1 MKYVQYLP
9 GAVLLLPSAL
19 AANPAMQQATA
30 TGLVEP
36 VIEQSSPAGA
46 PTRLLV
52 PVVRSGRVFG
62 DVLADLYADGQIRY
76 ERVTLIARLSPLLSE
91 EGQQTFAAALSDA
104 PMLSTED
111 IVRAG
116 ITLRYDP
123 ALLEIYVDAI
133 DPQIAA
139 LQSLGTALT
148 DQSLPITL
156 EPSRSSA
163 YLNVIGDF
171 RVDEVNE
178 FQAPGVL
185 LTGAVR
191 HRGVVLEFDGGID
204 REIAPDGGF
213 YRRFARLVYDQPQQN
228 RRWTAGD
235 VQVTTLGLLGGV
247 FVGGVGV
254 EKGRRVFN
262 DFGPLT
268 SLGGQE
274 ILLDRDATVEVLVAG
289 QQVETL
295 QLRAGPYDLSRLRSE
310 YSGRNAQLFITDVTG
325 RRQLE
330 DFDTFLDPGSLAP
343 GETEYSAALGFVPD
357 GFGNQPTYTSSPA
370 FSGFYRRGINNRL
383 TLGGALQI
391 SDGAQVAGA
400 EVISSP
406 VWLPGRFDLGLAV
419 SSGQGFGM
427 AGRVGYSLRFGDPDV
442 GRQFSVN
449 AEYQNAQFATI
460 IDRINIG
467 RAETFS
473 LTANYSQRLSERT
486 AMVVGASWFEREGFR
501 ANRSIF
507 ADVVHYT
514 RNYRITA
521 GAEYGQDFF
530 NRSFGVRVAISIPL
544 GRSTRADVSYN
555 SRRDDFRA
563 IASRSFEDRAGSWGY
578 DVGLRRSEGTLS
590 VDASGTY
597 VGNRLFARGFA
608 TSSGRG
614 LGNITDNPNARVQI
628 GTALAF
634 ADGAFGIGRPI
645 VDSFVVAKPH
655 EELEDRQVLL
665 GSSVQVGRPEAMSGT
680 LGAALSG
687 RLSSYNRQNIVYDLG
702 GDGGV
707 DIGSGIETVEPP
719 YRSGYRLTVGTGL
732 TVTAFGFLNLPTG
745 RAGLVAGS
753 VTAIDDAE
761 FESQPFFTNSVGR
774 FAIIGLRPGYTY
786 ELRLADSVAAYR
798 IEVPA
803 DSDTLLQLD
812 EITIVPAGGEQE

>member
-1 MKYVQYLP
+1 MKYVYYLS
-9 GAVLLLPSAL
+9 GAVILLPSAV
-19 AANPAMQQATA
+19 AANPLVQQATA
-30 TGLVEP
+30 PGMVEP
-36 VIEQSSPAGA
+36 STEESAPAGA

-76 ERVTLIARLSPLLSE
+76 ERVTLLARLAPLLSE
-91 EGQQTFAAALSDA
+91 DGQRAFATALEQA
-104 PMLSTED
+104 PMLSADD
-111 IVRAG
+111 IARAG

-123 ALLEIYVDAI
+123 SLLEIYVEAI

-139 LQSLGTALT
+139 LQTLGTAMS
-148 DQSLPITL
+148 DQSLPITM
-156 EPSRSSA
+156 EPSRTSA

-171 RVDEVNE
+171 RVDEVSD
-178 FQAPGVL
+178 FQTPGLL
-185 LTGAVR
+185 LTGAIR

-213 YRRFARLVYDQPQQN
+213 YRRFARVVYDQPQHT

-235 VQVTTLGLLGGV
+235 VQVSTMGLLGGV

-274 ILLDRDATVEVLVAG
+274 ILLDRDATVEVLVGG
-289 QQVETL
+289 QQVEVL
-295 QLRAGPYDLSRLRSE
+295 QLRAGPYDLSRLRAE

-343 GETEYSAALGFVPD
+343 GETEYSAALGLIPK
-357 GFGNQPTYTSSPA
+357 GFGSQPTYTSSPA
-370 FSGFYRRGINNRL
+370 FSGFYRRGISSRL
-383 TLGGALQI
+383 TLGGSVQI
-391 SDGAQVAGA
+391 SEMAQVAGG
-400 EVISSP
+400 EVIASP
-406 VWLPGRFDLGLAV
+406 TWVPGRFDIGLAV

-427 AGRVGYSLRFGDPDV
+427 AGRLGYSLRFGNPDV
-442 GRQFSVN
+442 ARQFSLN
-449 AEYQNAQFATI
+449 AEYRNAEFATI
-460 IDRINIG
+460 IDRINLG
-467 RAETFS
+467 RAETFT

-501 ANRSIF
+501 ANRTVF

-514 RNYRITA
+514 RNFRITA

-530 NRSFGVRVAISIPL
+530 NRRFGVRVAISIPL

-563 IASRSFEDRAGSWGY
+563 IVSRSFEDRVGSWGY
-578 DVGLRRSEGTLS
+578 DVGLRRSQGTAS
-590 VDASGTY
+590 IDASGTY
-597 VGNRLFARGFA
+597 VGNRFFARGFA
-608 TSSGRG
+608 TSSGSG
-614 LGNITDNPNARVQI
+614 LGNIADNPNARAQI

-634 ADGAFGIGRPI
+634 ADGLFGMGRPI
-645 VDSFVVAKPH
+645 NDSFVVATPH
-655 EELEDRQVLL
+655 EELADRQVML
-665 GSSVQVGRPEAMSGT
+665 GSSVQIGRPDATSGP

-687 RLSSYNRQNIVYDLG
+687 RLSSYNRQSIIYDLG

-707 DIGSGIETVEPP
+707 DIGTGVETVEPP

-745 RAGLVAGS
+745 PASLVGGS
-753 VTAIDDAE
+753 VTAIDDPE
-761 FESQPFFTNSVGR
+761 FEAQPFFTNSAGR
-774 FAIIGLRPGYTY
+774 FAIIGLRPGFSYEVRLVDPVAVYT
-786 ELRLADSVAAYR
+786 

-803 DSDTLLQLD
+803 NSDTLLQLG

>member
-1 MKYVQYLP
+1 MKYVHYLS
-9 GAVLLLPSAL
+9 GAVILLPSA
-19 AANPAMQQATA
+19 AAATPLVQQSTAPGMVAPA
-30 TGLVEP
+30 
-36 VIEQSSPAGA
+36 IEERSPAGA

-62 DVLADLYADGQIRY
+62 DVLADLYADGQIRF
-76 ERVTLIARLSPLLSE
+76 ERVTLLARLSPLLSE
-91 EGQQTFAAALSDA
+91 EGRQAFATALNQA
-104 PMLSTED
+104 PMLSAD
-111 IVRAG
+111 DVARAG
-116 ITLRYDP
+116 ITLGYDP
-123 ALLEIYVDAI
+123 TLLEIYVEAI

-139 LQSLGTALT
+139 LQSLGAVASE
-148 DQSLPITL
+148 QSLPITL
-156 EPSRSSA
+156 EPSRTSA
-163 YLNVIGDF
+163 YLNLIGDF
-171 RVDEVNE
+171 RADEVNE
-178 FQAPGVL
+178 FQTPGLL
-185 LTGAVR
+185 LTGAIR
-191 HRGVVLEFDGGID
+191 HRGVVLEFDGGVD

-228 RRWTAGD
+228 RRWSAGD
-235 VQVTTLGLLGGV
+235 VQVSTLGLLGGV

-295 QLRAGPYDLSRLRSE
+295 QLRAGPYDLSRLRAE

-343 GETEYSAALGFVPD
+343 GETEYSAALGFIPD

-370 FSGFYRRGINNRL
+370 FSGFYRRGISNRL
-383 TLGGALQI
+383 TLGGAVQI
-391 SDGAQVAGA
+391 SDGVQVAGGELIA
-400 EVISSP
+400 SP
-406 VWLPGRFDLGLAV
+406 VRLPGRFDLGLAV

-427 AGRVGYSLRFGDPDV
+427 AARMGYSLRFGDPDL
-442 GRQFSVN
+442 GRQFSIN

-486 AMVVGASWFEREGFR
+486 AMVVGASWFERDGFR

-507 ADVVHYT
+507 ADVVHYR

-521 GAEYGQDFF
+521 GAEYGEDFF
-530 NRSFGVRVAISIPL
+530 DRSFGVRVAISIPL

-563 IASRSFEDRAGSWGY
+563 IASRSFEDRVGSWGY
-578 DVGLRRSEGTLS
+578 DVGLRRSQGTS
-590 VDASGTY
+590 SIDASGTY
-597 VGNRLFARGFA
+597 VGNRFFARGFA

-614 LGNITDNPNARVQI
+614 LSSIGDNPNARVQI

-645 VDSFVVAKPH
+645 VDSFVLATPH
-655 EELEDRQVLL
+655 EELEDRRVVL
-665 GSSVQVGRPEAMSGT
+665 GSSVQVGRPDATSGP

-687 RLSSYNRQNIVYDLG
+687 RLSSYNQQSIIYDLG
-702 GDGGV
+702 GDGGI
-707 DIGSGIETVEPP
+707 DIGTGIETVEPP

-745 RAGLVAGS
+745 RAGLMAGS
-753 VTAIDDAE
+753 VTAVDDAE
-761 FESQPFFTNSVGR
+761 FQAQPFFTNSAGR

-786 ELRLADSVAAYR
+786 EVRLADPVAIYR

-812 EITIVPAGGEQE
+812 EITIVPADGEQE